1 VEAGRHL
8 RRDDDAEGRDDG
20 VNVASVFAAGIEN
33 DVFAAK
39 AKQIGSNNSLKL

>member
-1 VEAGRHL
+1 MEARRHL

-20 VNVASVFAAGIEN
+20 VNVAGVFAAGIEN

-39 AKQIGSNNSLKL
+39 ANQIGSNNSLKL